1 MFYPNLALFSLHQ
14 TYSPNEPGM
23 RKQMKLATTKTMIS
37 EIEKSHKCI
46 IQMIDQG
53 ACGATTTI
61 VNDEQG
67 ACALDVS
74 RGPTNGEASFTSKMN
89 LPYQSITIVDDRSI
103 EIAPGHRISVV
114 VGDLAQE
121 KASLG
126 SPHTLVLSHAKVL
139 SYVVGRFSFS

>member
-1 MFYPNLALFSLHQ
+1 MLYPNLALFSLHQ

-23 RKQMKLATTKTMIS
+23 RKQMKLAKTKTMIS

-53 ACGATTTI
+53 ACGTTTTI
-61 VNDEQG
+61 VNEEQG

-74 RGPTNGEASFTSKMN
+74 RGPTNTKASFTSKMN
-89 LPYQSITIVDDRSI
+89 LPYQSMTTVDDTSI
-103 EIAPGHRISVV
+103 EITPGNRISVV

-126 SPHTLVLSHAKVL
+126 PSHILVLRHVQVHS
-139 SYVVGRFSFS
+139 